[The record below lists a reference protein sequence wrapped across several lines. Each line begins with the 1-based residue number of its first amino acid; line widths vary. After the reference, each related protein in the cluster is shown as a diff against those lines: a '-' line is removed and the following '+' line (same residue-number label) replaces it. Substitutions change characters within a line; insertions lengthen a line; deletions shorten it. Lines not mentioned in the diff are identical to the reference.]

1 MIVIE
6 TIAFVMIMLLV
17 LTFIG
22 VLLGIIFDEVQV
34 LFKRLKKW
42 LWRSH

>member
-6 TIAFVMIMLLV
+6 TIVFVMVVLLV

-22 VLLGIIFDEVQV
+22 VLLGIVFDEVQV
-34 LFKRLKKW
+34 LFKHLKKW
-42 LWRSH
+42 LWKRH